1 MTHLPDGRV
10 LSHKMVPVTGHVIRM
25 APMTGHVTNESRVL
39 VLSRPKKLSAAVW
52 KGVTISREFGTCK
65 IAKIRFWHDR
75 SRDKNRLDD
84 GPGDENG
91 SDNNGGMAGD
101 LRDAPPGRT
110 RALAQ
115 NGSSDRARDKN
126 GSNDRS
132 RDKDSSNDR
141 PRDQNGSNEN
151 GSNGR

>member
-1 MTHLPDGRV
+1 MN
-10 LSHKMVPVTGHVIRM
+10 
-25 APMTGHVTNESRVL
+25 PMTGHVTRNIPIQMV
-39 VLSRPKKLSAAVW
+39 P
-52 KGVTISREFGTCK
+52 
-65 IAKIRFWHDR
+65 
-75 SRDKNRLDD
+75 
-84 GPGDENG
+84 
-91 SDNNGGMAGD
+91 MAGD
-101 LRDAPPGRT
+101 LRNAPPGRT